1 MAGVYGLTPEW
12 DDTDRLLDALA
23 QAVRGG
29 LQALQLRRKL
39 ATPELR
45 LAQARALRE
54 ACQRHGVTFIVN
66 DDADLALSVGADGVH
81 LGRDD
86 GDAATVR
93 RLADAGLQV
102 GVSCYDDLDRV
113 RAALDAGAASVA
125 MGAVYPSPTKPAAVR
140 VPLETIRA
148 ARACARTPVARCGR
162 AWSPSAASRPAM
174 PRQWPPQAPTP
185 WRSSAASSM
194 LMTSKPLPV
203 PSPTPW
209 RRASAALRSR
219 RPARAGGAAF

>member
-1 MAGVYGLTPEW
+1 MRAHTLGLRGVAGVYGLTPEW

-66 DDADLALSVGADGVH
+66 DDADLALTVGADGVH

-113 RAALDAGAASVA
+113 RAALEAGAASVA

-148 ARACARTPVARCGR
+148 ARRLCENAGGPLRASVVAIGGITPGNAAPVA
-162 AWSPSAASRPAM
+162 AAGADALALISGLFDAHDIE
-174 PRQWPPQAPTP
+174 
-185 WRSSAASSM
+185 AA
-194 LMTSKPLPV
+194 
-203 PSPTPW
+203 
-209 RRASAALRSR
+209 
-219 RPARAGGAAF
+219 ARAVTHAMAPR